1 MCLKLE
7 SRPWMLSWILSR
19 GVLVRCFHSSS
30 HTAHATSFLL
40 DTAISSAVLELKFLV
55 QNQFSQ
61 APTHDGSYSPFH
73 IISSLAS
80 KLPEIKHPAA
90 RACVVWMVGQ
100 YSAVDIAEFC
110 TEGAGLNGVAYWVP
124 DVLREVTR
132 EFAGEVR

>member
-1 MCLKLE
+1 MSEAGKQTLDALMDLVK
-7 SRPWMLSWILSR
+7 R
-19 GVLVRCFHSSS
+19 GSGEMFSQFLT